1 MKRILLICALAV
13 LSTTLHAQYAEDAL
27 RFSRVYWQ
35 GTARNMATGSA
46 FSVMGGDFSSLSINP
61 GGIGVYRAKY
71 FSVTP
76 EVFTNKI
83 NSQYNGSATEDS
95 KTMFDLSN
103 FGYILTKRL
112 GRGASGW
119 KYWQMGFGMNR
130 LNNYNS
136 NSLMQGIN
144 TENSKLDVYNE
155 EANGVDYRLLD
166 DTHGPYAFDLSP
178 AWYVYLLDTI
188 PGTTDQYY
196 TPVPYAGVLQT
207 EQIATKGSTNEFL
220 VSGGANFDDLL
231 YLGASLGLQYTRY
244 YRTSVYT
251 ESDIADTIPY
261 FNMWSYT
268 EYLKTNGWGINL
280 KLGAIIRPIDLIRIG
295 IAFHTPTYYFSMKDT
310 WSTDT
315 YADLGDDFQ
324 QLQPSPTG
332 EYKYHL
338 TTPMRII
345 GSLAFVI
352 KKIGFIS
359 GEYEYV
365 NYSQSKLK
373 AKDYDFP
380 YENSNI
386 KGSFKSAVNFRVGTE
401 WRISRVYL
409 RAGYASYGS
418 PYQNNLND
426 GARQYITGGI
436 GYRADKFE
444 LDFAYTRA
452 TSNLDYYFYST
463 DNIQSNAVTNDFLT
477 QQFALTFKYII
488 RKTK

>member
-1 MKRILLICALAV
+1 VKRILLIYAFVV
-13 LSTTLHAQYAEDAL
+13 LSATLSAQYAEDAL
-27 RFSRVYWQ
+27 RFSQVYWQ

-46 FSVMGGDFSSLSINP
+46 FSVMGGDFSALSINP

-71 FSVTP
+71 FSATP

-95 KTMFDLSN
+95 KTMFDMSN
-103 FGYILTKRL
+103 FGYILTKKM
-112 GRGASGW
+112 GKGASGW
-119 KYWQMGFGMNR
+119 KFWQMGFGMNR
-130 LNNYNS
+130 LNNFNS

-155 EANGVDYRLLD
+155 EANGVDYRLLE

-188 PGTTDQYY
+188 PGYTDQYY
-196 TPVPYAGVLQT
+196 IPIDSGSALLQT
-207 EQIATKGSTNEFL
+207 QQIATKGSTNEFL
-220 VSGGANFDDLL
+220 ISGGANFDDLL
-231 YLGASLGLQYTRY
+231 YIGASLGIPFTRY
-244 YRTSVYT
+244 YRTSVFT
-251 ESDIADTIPY
+251 ESDYKNSIPY
-261 FNMWSYT
+261 FDSWSYT
-268 EYLKTNGWGINL
+268 EYLKTNAWGVNFKI
-280 KLGAIIRPIDLIRIG
+280 GAILRPIDLLRIG
-295 IAFHTPTYYFSMKDT
+295 LAFHTPTYYFSMKDS

-315 YADLGDDFQ
+315 YADYGVDSLFQ
-324 QLQPSPTG
+324 QSPAG

-373 AKDYDFP
+373 SKDFDFP
-380 YENSNI
+380 VENSNI
-386 KGSFKSAVNFRVGTE
+386 KNSFKSAMNFRVGTE
-401 WRISRVYL
+401 WRISKIYL

-444 LDFAYTRA
+444 LDFAYSRA

-463 DNIQSNAVTNDFLT
+463 DNIQSNAVKNNFLI

-488 RKTK
+488 HKVK